1 MQLPDDHHRAKEL
14 RDTDFTTFRQMADAA
29 MTDNS
34 STIPLP
40 SNLLFMYQAVKC
52 VPEYFILDILVGMS
66 SVAALFWIKIS
77 CLPSHNAVCYP

>member
-29 MTDNS
+29 MADNS

-40 SNLLFMYQAVKC
+40 SNLLLMYQAVTC
-52 VPEYFILDILVGMS
+52 VPGYFILDILIGMCS
-66 SVAALFWIKIS
+66 MSALCWIKIS
-77 CLPSHNAVCYP
+77 CLPYP